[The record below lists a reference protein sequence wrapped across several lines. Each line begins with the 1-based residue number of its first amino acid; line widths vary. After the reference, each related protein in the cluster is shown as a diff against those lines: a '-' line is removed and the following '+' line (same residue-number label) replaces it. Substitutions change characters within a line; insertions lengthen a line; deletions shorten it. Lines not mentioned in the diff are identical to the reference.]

1 MSDLL
6 LSFVPF
12 FALVLLGWAAGRAR
26 LLPLEGLST
35 LNTFVLFFGLPALLF
50 QLGAQGALRRGWE
63 PALLWVYGVAGAFL
77 VLLVL
82 TLAWRRGHGR
92 RDAGMLALAAVFPNT
107 GFLGLPLLTGL
118 LGPEAAGP
126 VAATLL
132 VDVLVMS
139 TVCLA
144 WGHSAVRKGG
154 EVRGGIPGALAVA
167 LRGAVRNPLLWAM
180 LAGALWGSSGLALP
194 GPVAETVHMLST
206 AATPAAL
213 FTLGALLARA
223 QKEAVRPALSRTA
236 KNVPLVSLVTLK
248 LVLHPALVGLVGVAL
263 AAVGHPLP
271 TSGLLT
277 LMMAAALPSASN
289 VSMLAEREGAD
300 TGAVARLILWTTALA
315 LLTLT
320 LWAHALALDAGP

>member
-107 GFLGLPLLTGL
+107 GFLGLPLL
-118 LGPEAAGP
+118 
-126 VAATLL
+126 
-132 VDVLVMS
+132 
-139 TVCLA
+139 
-144 WGHSAVRKGG
+144 
-154 EVRGGIPGALAVA
+154 
-167 LRGAVRNPLLWAM
+167 
-180 LAGALWGSSGLALP
+180 
-194 GPVAETVHMLST
+194 
-206 AATPAAL
+206 
-213 FTLGALLARA
+213 ARA